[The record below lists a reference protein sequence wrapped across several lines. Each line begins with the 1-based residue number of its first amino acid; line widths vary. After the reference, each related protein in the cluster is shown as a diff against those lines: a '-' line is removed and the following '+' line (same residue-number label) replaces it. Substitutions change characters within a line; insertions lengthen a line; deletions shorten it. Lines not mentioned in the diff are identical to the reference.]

1 MSGSTDNFE
10 ISLGY
15 SHGAGA
21 LRTYFDALAAGRAM
35 ARKCPACGRVWF
47 PPHAT
52 CPEDGADCEWL
63 ELDGGGVVVGA
74 THTHSRLPLA
84 DAGADHLFVLVAMD
98 GADNA
103 AFGRFSGIEPGDLVG
118 RRVRL
123 ANAANARLPAQRLVF
138 QLVGAA

>member
-1 MSGSTDNFE
+1 MSASLYDFE
-10 ISLGY
+10 LLLVF
-15 SHGAGA
+15 SHGTGA
-21 LRTYFDALAAGRAM
+21 LQTYFDALAEGRAM

-47 PPHAT
+47 PPHAA
-52 CPEDGADCEWL
+52 CPEDGADCDWL

-84 DAGADHLFVLVAMD
+84 DADADHLFVLVAMD

-103 AFGRFSGIEPGDLVG
+103 AFGRFSGIETGDLVG

-123 ANAANARLPAQRLVF
+123 AAVDDARLPAQRLVF
-138 QLVGAA
+138 HLVGVA